1 MWSYLSKPLKRKKVY
16 EFFVRFQSLN
26 VVIYLLISPIGYIS
40 PIGCKFRI
48 QNQNIIGCYR

>member
-1 MWSYLSKPLKRKKVY
+1 MWSYLSKPLKRKKFY